1 MGRLLVPDENA
12 LLILLF
18 DVDKEEVKLL
28 SEVVA
33 ILTDVAFTLIFGSC
47 GHNAVQSELLGWGF
61 VNCSSVI

>member
-1 MGRLLVPDENA
+1 MGSLLVPDENA

-18 DVDKEEVKLL
+18 DVDEEVNLI
-28 SEVVA
+28 SEVVS

-47 GHNAVQSELLGWGF
+47 GHNAVQSELLVLGF

>member
-1 MGRLLVPDENA
+1 MLVPDENA

-18 DVDKEEVKLL
+18 DVDEEVNLL